1 MKTLNQDNYK
11 NDYNKGKLKQPNW
24 NEEKDDAF
32 FLKYAQ
38 WIWGQYLGGVCGVL
52 PDGVVYNKSI
62 STLRAY
68 GRGMQSPQVYQD
80 YLDPV
85 DKKGERLMNISWDTE
100 KILPNLRAAIK
111 EMVHEINLEPDI
123 EAVDERSKSRKKRQ
137 ITYMKTLTDPKI
149 KAMVQNV
156 GIDPAELLPEGASSE
171 FDIDFID
178 KMGGFKLIEEMEIKD
193 MIDKTLERGGWDAL
207 KDMIADDL
215 VDGHTIAIHMRN
227 IGTALIPEYVD
238 IAKIIARRSKYLDY
252 RDSDYMGFWQ
262 SVTLS
267 ELREMGVDE
276 EKLTL
281 IAKKYAGTNK
291 SEHLNWDTTYREN
304 YLRQNGNLWYDGF
317 TIDVM
322 TCYFLCKDAEKY
334 IVGRH
339 RDGNEIYDKVK
350 RDSKLDDKDIKRG
363 KRFEEQVSTKMYQVN
378 WVIGT
383 DCVFL
388 SGENTNNVLDEN
400 NTPLMPIIMVTGD
413 GPSPVE
419 KAISLVDDIH
429 LALYKMR
436 HVLSKLPPGP
446 RMMFDKSKMRNGVS
460 FGQEQFSMKEM
471 LEMYPKTGV
480 FFYETI
486 ADWSDQS
493 LGGQS
498 NPIQFLPSGIGE
510 DIQILGQE
518 IMTKTERLR
527 TVMGVNALMD
537 GSSRQPN
544 MLKGVMEGLVS
555 SANTINRPYS
565 RLMMTFF
572 RRVVSFI
579 GNYWRNAI
587 VYGEDS
593 GFPPEVLERLNKSQ
607 YRYEVKFGMNEMD
620 RELMLQDLIAKRDQ
634 ALVTPD
640 AFIVIYN
647 MIKRG
652 DIAKAQLYYVKAV
665 REAEEKAHAR
675 QKELIEVQAQG
686 NQQAGQAVEE
696 ARIANE
702 REIHG
707 MTIDKIAK
715 QADADIRVYQETKG
729 TEIENNI

>member
-1 MKTLNQDNYK
+1 MKTLNQEEYK
-11 NDYNKGKLKQPNW
+11 KQYDKGKLKRPQW
-24 NEEKDDAF
+24 DMEKDDAF
-32 FLKYAQ
+32 FLDYAR

-52 PDGVVYNKSI
+52 PDGVIYTKSI
-62 STLRAY
+62 SELRAY
-68 GRGMQSPQVYQD
+68 GRGMQDPNIYRE
-80 YLDPV
+80 YLDPP
-85 DKKGERLMNISWDTE
+85 DAKGERLMNISWDTE

-123 EAVDERSKSRKKRQ
+123 EAVDDRSKKSKKKQ
-137 ITYMKTLTDPKI
+137 LSYMKTLTDPRI
-149 KAMVQNV
+149 QSLVQNV
-156 GIDPAELLPEGASSE
+156 GIDPAELLPEGATSE

-193 MIDKTLERGGWDAL
+193 MIDKTMERGGWDAL

-215 VDGHTIAIHMRN
+215 VDGHTVAIHLRN
-227 IGTALIPEYVD
+227 TGTALIPEYVD
-238 IAKIIARRSKYLDY
+238 LSKVIARRSKYLDY

-267 ELREMGVDE
+267 ELREMGVE
-276 EKLTL
+276 EDKLVVM
-281 IAKKYAGTNK
+281 AQKYASTNK
-291 SEHLNWDTTYREN
+291 STHINWDKTYREN
-304 YLRQNGNLWYDGF
+304 YLRQNANLWYDGF
-317 TIDVM
+317 TIDVL
-322 TCYFLCKDAEKY
+322 TFYFLCKDAEKY
-334 IVGRH
+334 VVGRH
-339 RDGNEIYDKVK
+339 RNGNEIYDKVK

-363 KRFEEQVSTKMYQVN
+363 KRFEEEVRTKMYKVN

-383 DCVFL
+383 ECVFL

-419 KAISLVDDIH
+419 KAVTLVDDIH

-446 RMMFDKSKMRNGVS
+446 RMVIDKSKMRNGVS
-460 FGQEQFSMKEM
+460 FGNENISMKQM

-486 ADWSDQS
+486 ADWSDGS
-493 LGGQS
+493 IGGQS
-498 NPIQFLPSGIGE
+498 NPIDFLPSGIAE
-510 DIQILGQE
+510 DINILAQE
-518 IMTKTERLR
+518 IATKTDRLR

-565 RLMMTFF
+565 RLMMTFY

-587 VYGEDS
+587 VYGESS
-593 GFPPEVLERLNKSQ
+593 GFSEEILERISKSQ

-620 RELMLQDLIAKRDQ
+620 REMMLQDLIAKRDQ
-634 ALVTPD
+634 ALISPD

-652 DIAKAQLYYVKAV
+652 DIAKAQLYYVKSV
-665 REAEEKAHAR
+665 RENEEKSHAR
-675 QKELIEVQAQG
+675 QKELIDTQAQG
-686 NQQAGQAVEE
+686 NQQAGEAVEA

-702 REIHG
+702 REIHQ
-707 MTIDKIAK
+707 MNMDKIEK
-715 QADADIRVYQETKG
+715 QADADIRVYKETKG
-729 TEIENNI
+729 VEIENNI